1 MKPIRTIAIDDEY
14 LALEL
19 LADYC
24 EQTPDVELVATFSSA
39 AAALE
44 TMRQDPPQLLLLD
57 VQMPG
62 LSGLNLLRTL
72 HSPPVTVF
80 TTAYDHHAVAA
91 FDLDAVDYLLK
102 PFSFERFLRA
112 VGKVRE
118 RLAANSPGASSEAS
132 GFIIARVDGR
142 LVRIK
147 HEEILY
153 VEGLKEYIRI
163 HTDAGRYVTLERLK
177 NLEALLP
184 QRDFLRIHKSY
195 LIARRAVRALE
206 GHQLEVAGRLLPIS
220 RSKREEIV
228 RELFPNG

>member
-19 LADYC
+19 LTDYC
-24 EQTPDVELVATFSSA
+24 RQAPDVELVATFSSA

-44 TMRQDPPQLLLLD
+44 IIRQEPPQLLLLD

-72 HSPPVTVF
+72 RSPPVTVF
-80 TTAYDHHAVAA
+80 TTAYDHHAVEA

-112 VGKVRE
+112 VAKVRE
-118 RLAANSPGASSEAS
+118 RLAVRSTTMDSEEPA
-132 GFIIARVDGR
+132 FIIARVDGR
-142 LVRIK
+142 LVRISCA
-147 HEEILY
+147 EILY
-153 VEGLKEYIRI
+153 IEGLKEYVRI
-163 HTDAGRYVTLERLK
+163 HTDQGRYVTLERLK

-184 QRDFLRIHKSY
+184 RRDFLRIHKSY

-206 GHQLEVAGRLLPIS
+206 GHQLEVAGKLLPIS
-220 RSKREEIV
+220 RGKREEIV